1 MHIRRQPPMGD
12 DADHSTSDEWD
23 DVDPTMEASLRM
35 ASDLGLPDREAAN
48 DAAAERPNGIAPVSD
63 EAADLARMIVLGS
76 TEFIVDSEN
85 ERASGDDSGYESSS
99 SGGSSTTSN
108 HGHGD
113 GIPRSTRVSSAQAD
127 EHAAEE
133 DGMGPRYN
141 SAQMSWAATGSA
153 VWQLRRILRRR
164 TQRARLTVEELE
176 DVVPSAVLGW
186 DFLCE
191 WEGNEPPSWEH
202 GMFLLEAGHLALM
215 LEFDEEVKR
224 AHTKKPPSGG
234 DQTKPPSSYRV
245 ANCRRRFVGEGSTR
259 TPYRCMADTCVALFD
274 HMGDTQQQR
283 VVRALCPKGIATA
296 NEQFGYVR
304 DSVRPAVTPE
314 FARFYASML
323 CLLVQAGV
331 VPTEINVIYPKTL
344 SKVCGLLRNK
354 EAMQSLVP
362 VLLFHGTRAR
372 AVGPISAQGL
382 RVPGLTCKNVKVV
395 NGSASGVGIYSASD
409 CRIPMAYAHSG
420 DLFVCIG
427 LVPTMHSPLVDKHY
441 PKSTKPTVN
450 LQGVH
455 VFYDESLIAP
465 FLHVKVVR
473 APVVLPSYLRDALA
487 LPFHAPKVS
496 SCPR

>member
-1 MHIRRQPPMGD
+1 
-12 DADHSTSDEWD
+12 
-23 DVDPTMEASLRM
+23 
-35 ASDLGLPDREAAN
+35 
-48 DAAAERPNGIAPVSD
+48 
-63 EAADLARMIVLGS
+63 
-76 TEFIVDSEN
+76 
-85 ERASGDDSGYESSS
+85 
-99 SGGSSTTSN
+99 
-108 HGHGD
+108 
-113 GIPRSTRVSSAQAD
+113 
-127 EHAAEE
+127 
-133 DGMGPRYN
+133 
-141 SAQMSWAATGSA
+141 
-153 VWQLRRILRRR
+153 
-164 TQRARLTVEELE
+164 
-176 DVVPSAVLGW
+176 
-186 DFLCE
+186 
-191 WEGNEPPSWEH
+191 
-202 GMFLLEAGHLALM
+202 MFLLEAGHLALM

-224 AHTKKPPSGG
+224 AHTKKPPSRG
-234 DQTKPPSSYRV
+234 DQTKPPRSSLYRRRV
-245 ANCRRRFVGEGSTR
+245 ANCHRHFVGDGSMQ
-259 TPYRCMADTCVALFD
+259 TPYRHMVDTCVALFD
-274 HMGDTQQQR
+274 HMGDTRQQR
-283 VVRALCPKGIATA
+283 VVRALCPKDIATA